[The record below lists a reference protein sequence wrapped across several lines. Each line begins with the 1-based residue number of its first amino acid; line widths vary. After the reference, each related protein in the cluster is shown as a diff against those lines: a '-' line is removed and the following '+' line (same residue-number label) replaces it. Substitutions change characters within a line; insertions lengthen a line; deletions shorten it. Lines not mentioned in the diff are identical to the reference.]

1 MNSIPNPSLSLL
13 GKKIAFSTFVQ
24 YAGKIL
30 QLVLSTITL
39 RLISGFL
46 NDQGYSY
53 YAAITEFALFF
64 SVMANLGIFG
74 NLVRLMSDD
83 PKDGKIFTQALLL
96 RLATALVFFLCAIPV
111 LLTMQSDQ
119 VFFLGSLLF
128 LSALLFDYVT
138 SVCDAML
145 QANYLMGRATAA
157 LVAGR
162 LLNVGLLY
170 LAIKSFNSTTPLTES
185 VFLILIC
192 TLAGSIFT
200 AIVSFFLVRQKIKL
214 SWHWNWEMI
223 IKILQLSLPF
233 GLINIFNSLYFR
245 FLPDYFA
252 HQALTDLQFS
262 SFNISFRISQVL
274 SLASTFLMFSVLPGL
289 KQYIDQKNW
298 QKAEKLS
305 KKITL
310 IMLGAGVFL
319 LIFGSLLGPFAIEFV
334 THKKYFL
341 PEFWFLLP
349 TMLLLTAV
357 SYGYDLVLITLFA
370 LNDEIWFLKR
380 EVIAIII
387 ALIIFFSSTVFA
399 QDTLQI
405 FLIILGSLLAE
416 SFMVIS
422 GYLRMHQR
430 LKNHQLAAEINL

>member
-24 YAGKIL
+24 YGGKIL
-30 QLVLSTITL
+30 QLILSTVAL

-46 NDQGYSY
+46 SDNGYSY

-83 PKDGKIFTQALLL
+83 PKDGKLFTQALLL
-96 RLATALVFFLCAIPV
+96 RLSTALVFFLIAIPI
-111 LLTMQSDQ
+111 LLTMQADQ
-119 VFFLGSLLF
+119 VFFFGSLLF

-162 LLNVGLLY
+162 IVNTGLLY
-170 LAIKSFNSTTPLTES
+170 LAINSFNPETPLTQS
-185 VFLILIC
+185 LFIILGC
-192 TLAGSIFT
+192 TLAGSFFT
-200 AIVSFFLVRQKIKL
+200 AAVSLALVRQKIKFE
-214 SWHWNWEMI
+214 WHWNWQLI
-223 IKILQLSLPF
+223 ATIFKLSLPF

-289 KQYIDQKNW
+289 KQYIDQKHW
-298 QKAEKLS
+298 QKATLLS
-305 KKITL
+305 KRITL
-310 IMLGAGVFL
+310 IMIGSGIL
-319 LIFGSLLGPFAIEFV
+319 LVTFGSILGPFAIELI

-357 SYGYDLVLITLFA
+357 SYSYDLVLITLFA

-380 EVIAIII
+380 EVIALCL
-387 ALIIFFSSTVFA
+387 ALLIFLSSLFVI
-399 QDTLQI
+399 DNSLQI
-405 FLIILGSLLAE
+405 FLIILGSLAAE
-416 SFMVIS
+416 TFMVIN
-422 GYLRMHQR
+422 GYLRMIKR
-430 LKNHQLAAEINL
+430 LKNHQLAAEIHL

>member
-30 QLVLSTITL
+30 QLILSTITL

-46 NDQGYSY
+46 SDQGYSY

-96 RLATALVFFLCAIPV
+96 RLATAFVFFLAAIPI

-119 VFFLGSLLF
+119 VFFFGSLLF
-128 LSALLFDYVT
+128 LSALLFDYIT

-162 LLNVGLLY
+162 LLNTGLLY
-170 LAIKSFNSTTPLTES
+170 LAIRTFNEGTALHES
-185 VFLILIC
+185 LLIILGC
-192 TLAGSIFT
+192 TLIGSLFT
-200 AIVSFFLVRQKIKL
+200 ALVSLLLVRQKIKL
-214 SWHWNWEMI
+214 QWHWNWELI
-223 IKILQLSLPF
+223 INILKLSLPF
-233 GLINIFNSLYFR
+233 GIINIFNSLYFR

-252 HQALTDLQFS
+252 HQALNDLQFS

-298 QKAEKLS
+298 QKAETLS

-310 IMLGAGVFL
+310 IMLAAGML
-319 LIFGSLLGPFAIEFV
+319 LFVFGSLLGPFAIEFL

-341 PEFWFLLP
+341 AEFWFLLP

-380 EVIAIII
+380 EIIAIII
-387 ALIIFFSSTVFA
+387 ATIIFFSSSLIA
-399 QDTLQI
+399 QDSTQI
-405 FLIILGSLLAE
+405 FLIILGALAAE
-416 SFMVIS
+416 SFMVVS
-422 GYLRMHQR
+422 GYLRMRYR
-430 LKNHQLAAEINL
+430 LKTHQLASEIHL